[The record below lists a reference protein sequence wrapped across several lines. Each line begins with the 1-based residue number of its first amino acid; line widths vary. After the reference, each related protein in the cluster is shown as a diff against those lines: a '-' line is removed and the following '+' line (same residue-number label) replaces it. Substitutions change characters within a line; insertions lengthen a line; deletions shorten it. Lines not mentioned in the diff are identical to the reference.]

1 MSFCAFFLKK
11 DDKMI
16 SQIRGTLIE
25 KAPTEIIVDCH
36 GVGYGLSI
44 SMHTYSALPDI
55 DHAVR
60 LYTVLVP
67 RETEIQLYG
76 FIDKPERETFFMLT
90 AISGI
95 GPKTALGILSSV
107 TIQELQQAIMNG
119 DVRFLNQLHGV
130 GKKMAERL
138 LVELRDKIHSIAG
151 LSSEGIETVSTHPSS
166 SLQQDAIAAL
176 IALGYQKAA
185 AEKSVKHVMSSM
197 AEAPSVDIIIKQ
209 ALRELRSS

>member
-1 MSFCAFFLKK
+1 
-11 DDKMI
+11 MI

-25 KAPTEIIVDCH
+25 KTPTEIVVDCH

-44 SMHTYSALPDI
+44 SMNTYSALPDI
-55 DHAVR
+55 EQSVR

-67 RETEIQLYG
+67 RETELQLYG
-76 FIDKPERETFFMLT
+76 FNDKPERETFFMLT

-107 TIQELQQAIMNG
+107 TIQELQQAILKG

-138 LVELRDKIHSIAG
+138 LVELRDKIHSISG
-151 LSSEGIETVSTHPSS
+151 LSLEGAETDIAQPASA
-166 SLQQDAIAAL
+166 LQYDAIAAL

-185 AEKSVKHVMSSM
+185 AEKSVKHVMSILTDT
-197 AEAPSVDIIIKQ
+197 PTVDMIIKR
-209 ALRELRSS
+209 ALSELRTS